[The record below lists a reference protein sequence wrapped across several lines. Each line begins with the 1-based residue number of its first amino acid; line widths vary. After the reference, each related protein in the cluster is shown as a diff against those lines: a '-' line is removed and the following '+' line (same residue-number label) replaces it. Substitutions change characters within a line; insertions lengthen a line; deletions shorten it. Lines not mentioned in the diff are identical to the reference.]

1 MSPRKRI
8 EPGTRAAF
16 GDLPPNPGRRPGLAV
31 LVATAATL
39 VIAAVAVCTAVLVTH
54 QRHYSAAVRDVAV
67 IGFVRSFMT
76 HYTSPDPFHA
86 NDYADAVLGQA
97 TGQLAQMYKQRMNEI
112 VVQVA
117 RAEPTE
123 GTVLD
128 AGIERWND
136 DGSADV
142 VVATQTTTTLPD
154 GKRVENGNRWVATAS
169 REGDQW
175 KISNLLQV
183 I

>member
-8 EPGTRAAF
+8 EPGAQAAF
-16 GDLPPNPGRRPGLAV
+16 GDVAPRPRRRLGLV
-31 LVATAATL
+31 LLVATAATL
-39 VIAAVAVCTAVLVTH
+39 VIAAIAVSTAVLVTH
-54 QRHYSAAVRDVAV
+54 QRHYHAVVRDVAV
-67 IGFVRSFMT
+67 IGFVRTFMT

-86 NDYADAVLGQA
+86 NDYADAVLAQS
-97 TGQLAQMYKQRMNEI
+97 TGQLAQMYKQKMNEI

-117 RAEPTE
+117 RAEPTK
-123 GTVLD
+123 GAVLD
-128 AGIERWND
+128 AGIQRWND

-154 GKRVENGNRWVATAS
+154 GKKIENGNRWVATAAQ
-169 REGDQW
+169 EGDQW

>member
-8 EPGTRAAF
+8 EPGARAAF
-16 GDLPPNPGRRPGLAV
+16 GDMAPRSRRRPGLAV
-31 LVATAATL
+31 LVAAAATL
-39 VIAAVAVCTAVLVTH
+39 VIAAIAVSAAVLVTH
-54 QRHYSAAVRDVAV
+54 QRHYDAAVRDVAV

-86 NDYADAVLGQA
+86 NDYADAVLDQS
-97 TGQLAQMYKQRMNEI
+97 TGQLADMYKKRMNEI

-117 RAEPTE
+117 QAEPTQ
-123 GTVLD
+123 GVVLD

-136 DGSADV
+136 DGSANV

-154 GKRVENGNRWVATAS
+154 GKKIENGIRWLATAAQ
-169 REGDQW
+169 EGDQW